1 MPMDDETKKA
11 HLATM
16 IAHAALVPRMDDD
29 SRELLLTLWDCIL
42 YERELATRV
51 SLVDR

>member
-1 MPMDDETKKA
+1 MLTDEMKKA
-11 HLATM
+11 RLATM

-42 YERELATRV
+42 HERELAMR
-51 SLVDR
+51 